1 MSQLLFT
8 NVVSNVSTETMSN
21 YAKFNDNT
29 KCNLQVRQLYNIEYE
44 MKSIDEVLLDEYYD
58 DDRDWDLDDGKQEKE
73 EEEEEVLV
81 YQFDFTS
88 SLHPNSS
95 IPQLQYNHQNCT
107 ISSLTEPRFR
117 ISQSVSERIKSRNL
131 SLLRVNTI

>member
-8 NVVSNVSTETMSN
+8 NVVSNVSTETVSN
-21 YAKFNDNT
+21 YAKFNDNI

-44 MKSIDEVLLDEYYD
+44 MKSIDEVLSDEYYD
-58 DDRDWDLDDGKQEKE
+58 GDRDWELVDGKQEKE
-73 EEEEEVLV
+73 EEEGDVLV
-81 YQFDFTS
+81 YQFGFTS
-88 SLHPNSS
+88 SLHSNSS
-95 IPQLQYNHQNCT
+95 ILQLRYNHQNCT